1 MVGRGKLNN
10 ALHLWLFHT
19 QTHAHCWINT
29 PIHRYAAYT
38 CEQTT
43 FRNRHNRAATKMAFI
58 LFILLVSWLI
68 NHQVRGVMMTDTTVT
83 PQTLLHTVLYLIVD
97 YFSRSID
104 VHACA
109 LHVVN
114 KMSTPV
120 TNTCAKAS
128 LKYFQNVSDSFP
140 VIQQVYLC

>member
-1 MVGRGKLNN
+1 
-10 ALHLWLFHT
+10 
-19 QTHAHCWINT
+19 
-29 PIHRYAAYT
+29 
-38 CEQTT
+38 
-43 FRNRHNRAATKMAFI
+43 
-58 LFILLVSWLI
+58 
-68 NHQVRGVMMTDTTVT
+68 MTDTTVT

-140 VIQQVYLC
+140 VIQQVYLCQFPLVFLCVSGILDTSFLVVSLSDDIQPSSTIPFSPFHLTWQATHIRPLLSCIEKINDINLLGCTQM